1 MSSPPVRAPLLLLA
15 AAACL
20 CSRPAFAQDIPNSI
34 AGHELPKWVP
44 PALATA
50 FILVGLAELS
60 IGYKFFR
67 LTLFALGFL
76 GAFLGLALPIIAFVA
91 SPAAPWIGL
100 GVGGVAGL
108 AVGVAGA
115 MYPRV
120 GVFLITA
127 AAGVCVG
134 LVLNTAFGWKIPIE
148 PHITEG
154 LLSAGTALVFGVLS
168 TLFMRVMVIL
178 STAVVGAF
186 LVIYGVGRLVPV
198 PNNMPDVL
206 DLTNELVNG
215 TLPGVAYAYLAGWAV
230 LAVAGAALQFC
241 YTSRKARG
249 REAEKDEW
257 ERAVEDGGAGGDRAG
272 KRGSAKRSKRAR
284 RGGGSGKKSASQR
297 LKAQA
302 LLQDYDD
309 GAAAYDE
316 GGGAGDEDAG
326 DDPSYYADD
335 AHDGLSLPAAPAGR
349 GGGGGGGG
357 GGGWGASAPS
367 AYDGDDYGEYEG
379 GGGQAPRGQQQWPPQ
394 QEWARGP
401 APAPARGGGGGA
413 RTINW

>member
-1 MSSPPVRAPLLLLA
+1 MSRARQPLLLLA

-20 CSRPAFAQDIPNSI
+20 LSLPARAQDIPNSI
-34 AGHELPKWVP
+34 AGHELPSWVP
-44 PALATA
+44 PALAAA
-50 FILVGLAELS
+50 FIVVGCAELS
-60 IGYKFFR
+60 FGYKFFR

-76 GAFLGLALPIIAFVA
+76 GAFLGLALPIIAYVA

-100 GVGGVAGL
+100 GVGGAAGL

-186 LVIYGVGRLVPV
+186 LVIYGVGRIVPA

-215 TLPGVAYAYLAGWAV
+215 TLPGVAYAYLAGWAA

-257 ERAVEDGGAGGDRAG
+257 ERAVEDGGAGGKAG

-284 RGGGSGKKSASQR
+284 RGGGGGSGKKSASQR

-302 LLQDYDD
+302 LLLRCT
-309 GAAAYDE
+309 AT
-316 GGGAGDEDAG
+316 
-326 DDPSYYADD
+326 SYC
-335 AHDGLSLPAAPAGR
+335 R
-349 GGGGGGGG
+349 
-357 GGGWGASAPS
+357 
-367 AYDGDDYGEYEG
+367 
-379 GGGQAPRGQQQWPPQ
+379 GQARSCYTASSQGVHVT
-394 QEWARGP
+394 E
-401 APAPARGGGGGA
+401 GA
-413 RTINW
+413 VTCRLSGVQAAMLRTSYSTAHSCS